1 MKICLI
7 SEEFPPETGWG
18 GIGTHAYNLS
28 LALTELGH
36 TVHVVSRSIDGKEHI
51 SGNGDLTIIRL
62 LERDDDAKLLKA
74 FSIAAPYIQKTRLIP
89 GFSEFPLR
97 SLRRGAAISRWLK
110 EREPFDVIEAAD
122 YGAEAFWCQFFD
134 KITVPLVIKLHTPL
148 FLTQRFNSAPKD
160 DFGVKIRKW
169 MEEYSVT
176 HATRIIAPSR
186 CLADFIAKE
195 FRIQG
200 IEVVP
205 NCIDI
210 DLFSYKEK
218 DSEKTGKTIIFAG
231 RLERNKGVE
240 VLARAIP
247 IVVRATPDVKFLF
260 VGRDTLTAEGRG
272 SMKNWLEGYFEG
284 EKIRPCIEF
293 VGDVP
298 RTKMVGYYQRADIC
312 VLPSLWENLPYTCL
326 EAMSCGTP
334 VVASRVGGFP
344 EIITEGVDGL
354 LFESGNHEDLA
365 EKIIKIT
372 ESEDLIELGK
382 KARRKIENTF
392 NHKIIAEKT
401 IDLYNSVMRDKDA

>member
-18 GIGTHAYNLS
+18 GIGTHTYNLS

-36 TVHVVSRSIDGKEHI
+36 KVHVVSKSVDGKEHI
-51 SGNGDLTIIRL
+51 SGKGDLKIFRL
-62 LERDDDAKLLKA
+62 LECDDDARMLKA
-74 FSIAAPYIQKTRLIP
+74 LSLAAPYLQKAKLIP

-110 EREPFDVIEAAD
+110 EREPFDVIEAPD

-148 FLTQRFNSAPKD
+148 FLTQRFNSAPKED
-160 DFGVKIRKW
+160 LGVKIRKW
-169 MEEYSVT
+169 MEKYSVT
-176 HATRIIAPSR
+176 HATRIIAPSK
-186 CLADFIAKE
+186 CLADVIEKE
-195 FRIQG
+195 YRIQAV
-200 IEVVP
+200 EVVP

-210 DLFSYKEK
+210 DLFSYEKKEPDK
-218 DSEKTGKTIIFAG
+218 VRKTFIFAG

-240 VLARAIP
+240 GLAKAIP
-247 IVVRATPDVKFLF
+247 LVVKAIPNVKIIF
-260 VGRDTLTAEGRG
+260 VGRDTQTAEGRG
-272 SMKNWLEGYFEG
+272 SMKGWLEGYFDRER
-284 EKIRPCIEF
+284 IRTYIEL

-298 RTKMVGYYQRADIC
+298 RTKIVGYYQQADVC

-344 EIITEGVDGL
+344 EIITEGVDGF
-354 LFESGNHEDLA
+354 LFEPVSHEDLA
-365 EKIIKIT
+365 CKMIQVIK
-372 ESEDLIELGK
+372 SENLIELGK
-382 KARRKIENTF
+382 KARKKIETMF
-392 NHKIIAEKT
+392 GHEIIAEKT
-401 IDLYNSVMRDKDA
+401 IDLYQRVLKG